1 MLESIRFHTRMSY
14 RMSFFGWSRKT
25 LEIQE
30 IRGWVVKTATQKVM
44 VADVIV
50 EYGFSKDFKKKC
62 VRTQ

>member
-1 MLESIRFHTRMSY
+1 MSY